1 MWSEIRR
8 PGSLPFMQEDK
19 EKSQHCASLLVTQ
32 HCGVACCPL
41 IVVPLL
47 LLAANAVW
55 PDKAAALLQQMMDV
69 FLIQFSAHF
78 LQPPEGRQSKSKQ
91 TRLSSQ
97 KIWPETLSLSSSTNL
112 EFSAICELQIQ
123 SNAPPFSLPRTW
135 FFDVRFVIEGKGRR
149 RRRSWFALSLIVLCF
164 SSGNQCFSSSEIR
177 DFSW

>member
-1 MWSEIRR
+1 MWSGIRR

-55 PDKAAALLQQMMDV
+55 PDKAAALLQELMDV

-97 KIWPETLSLSSSTNL
+97 IWPETLSLSSSTNL
-112 EFSAICELQIQ
+112 EFRAICELQI
-123 SNAPPFSLPRTW
+123 PFSPSRTW
-135 FFDVRFVIEGKGRR
+135 FFDVRFVIEGSGGGGAGRG
-149 RRRSWFALSLIVLCF
+149 LH
-164 SSGNQCFSSSEIR
+164 
-177 DFSW
+177 

>member
-47 LLAANAVW
+47 LLAANAVRL
-55 PDKAAALLQQMMDV
+55 DKAAALLQQMMDV

-78 LQPPEGRQSKSKQ
+78 VQPPEGRQSKSKQ

-112 EFSAICELQIQ
+112 EFRAICELQIQ
-123 SNAPPFSLPRTW
+123 SNAPLFSIFQRAIRYRR
-135 FFDVRFVIEGKGRR
+135 VRAEEEQVAVCMKSPADCVVFQLWKSVFWVQK
-149 RRRSWFALSLIVLCF
+149 
-164 SSGNQCFSSSEIR
+164 
-177 DFSW
+177 

>member
-1 MWSEIRR
+1 
-8 PGSLPFMQEDK
+8 MQEDK

-69 FLIQFSAHF
+69 FLIQFFAHF

-149 RRRSWFALSLIVLCF
+149 RHRSWFALSLIVLCF